1 MITAAIGAG
10 VGAASSILGGIGK
23 NRALKRQIRA
33 LESQKR
39 QNEDWYNRRY
49 NEDSTQRADAQ
60 AMLTRTAEMLR
71 QRNQQS
77 AGAAA
82 VMGGT
87 NESLAADRE
96 AAAKTMADA
105 ASQIVVAGEQR
116 KDNIENQY
124 RDRDQQLSEQI
135 NALKG
140 QKKSGLDIASDAL
153 GGAMSGAMSGMGLG
167 G

>member
-1 MITAAIGAG
+1 
-10 VGAASSILGGIGK
+10 
-23 NRALKRQIRA
+23 
-33 LESQKR
+33 
-39 QNEDWYNRRY
+39 
-49 NEDSTQRADAQ
+49 
-60 AMLTRTAEMLR
+60 MLTRTAEMLQ

-96 AAAKTMADA
+96 ANAKTMADA
-105 ASQIVVAGEQR
+105 ASQIVIAGEQR

-124 RDRDQQLSEQI
+124 RERDQQLSEQI

-140 QKKSGLDIASDAL
+140 QKKSGFDIASDAL
-153 GGAMSGAMSGMGLG
+153 GGAASGAMSGMGLG
-167 G
+167 